1 MVEASP
7 EDIEDMEDLYL
18 SKQSLLRV
26 MAGTERTYTLAEV
39 DELLGLGD

>member
-18 SKQSLLRV
+18 SKQSLLHV
-26 MAGTERTYTLAEV
+26 MAGTERTYTSAEV
-39 DELLGLGD
+39 GVLLDLED